1 MSRQDNSLGFVEY
14 EYDIGKSFD
23 KIENELIA
31 SMIRNM
37 ERHRA
42 EELKEGYDW
51 EMWQALQL
59 KQLEKYK
66 KSNAARFKGRFKDI
80 NSRIEN
86 LIRESN
92 KKGYLS
98 EEIKILDAIKKGFFA
113 NKSEEALAGA
123 FFRLNERKLN
133 ALVRATVKDMSTAE
147 TAILRMANDRY
158 RRAIFDAQVYAN
170 TGAGT
175 YEKAVDMATKDM
187 LAAGLK
193 CVEYSNGAR
202 HTLANYA
209 RMAIRT
215 ANKRAYLQ
223 GEGTKRREWGLS
235 TVIVNKRG
243 GACPLCLPFVGK
255 VMIDD
260 VWSGGKATD
269 GPYMLLSSAISDGFY
284 HPNCKDSHSTYFPM
298 LEEQLPAVKSEGYP
312 EKTETIVD
320 NSKEIPSGGN
330 LSQFF
335 PMIASTVFSRNEI
348 KSIESNYRKEQ
359 LTNYANRQ
367 IEKYSRLE
375 EYSLDGENIQNYS
388 NKKDEWTDR
397 FFRRAH
403 FKTGE
408 LDTSRRNEFERVK
421 ESFNALPEE
430 RVVNILRKE
439 SEDWIKSLSKEE
451 ITSIRKYTYN
461 SGDKKPNRF
470 FERIN
475 AMLRGEMKEDK
486 RLKYY
491 ADKLSCGINKNK
503 LNHKVI
509 AYRGC
514 NVDFSQG
521 AKIGESFIS
530 NQFISSSV
538 IKSHALGG
546 DFQYTI
552 FVREGAR
559 ASYIEKL
566 SYFPKQRELLLDR
579 DTIFRVLYRQGKDV
593 YLEVI

>member
-1 MSRQDNSLGFVEY
+1 MSRQDNSLGFVEP
-14 EYDIGKSFD
+14 EYDIGKAFD

-37 ERHRA
+37 DRHRA

-66 KSNAARFKGRFKDI
+66 KLNAARFKGRFKDI
-80 NSRIEN
+80 NTRIED

-98 EEIKILDAIKKGFFA
+98 EEIKILEAIKQGFFA

-269 GPYMLLSSAISDGFY
+269 GPYMLLSSAIADGFY

-298 LEEQLPAVKSEGYP
+298 LDDNPVARFSKGELKEIEEGYRQEQLANYADRQVKKYIRLAENSLDEGNITEYSTRAEEWKERSLKISEGVANEYTYDIIKP
-312 EKTETIVD
+312 TKVISGHDGTPKSSKPGDVIDHLGKDGKTETRTFYGE
-320 NSKEIPSGGN
+320 SGFKEKDITNHDHGNAKEHPYGNKGEHSHDYKWTESG
-330 LSQFF
+330 S
-335 PMIASTVFSRNEI
+335 
-348 KSIESNYRKEQ
+348 
-359 LTNYANRQ
+359 
-367 IEKYSRLE
+367 LE
-375 EYSLDGENIQNYS
+375 ERTTREL
-388 NKKDEWTDR
+388 TDR
-397 FFRRAH
+397 
-403 FKTGE
+403 
-408 LDTSRRNEFERVK
+408 ER
-421 ESFNALPEE
+421 EE
-430 RVVNILRKE
+430 NRDIL
-439 SEDWIKSLSKEE
+439 
-451 ITSIRKYTYN
+451 
-461 SGDKKPNRF
+461 
-470 FERIN
+470 
-475 AMLRGEMKEDK
+475 
-486 RLKYY
+486 
-491 ADKLSCGINKNK
+491 
-503 LNHKVI
+503 
-509 AYRGC
+509 
-514 NVDFSQG
+514 
-521 AKIGESFIS
+521 
-530 NQFISSSV
+530 
-538 IKSHALGG
+538 
-546 DFQYTI
+546 
-552 FVREGAR
+552 
-559 ASYIEKL
+559 
-566 SYFPKQRELLLDR
+566 
-579 DTIFRVLYRQGKDV
+579 
-593 YLEVI
+593 

>member
-1 MSRQDNSLGFVEY
+1 MSRQDNSLGFVEP
-14 EYDIGKSFD
+14 EYDIGKAFD

-37 ERHRA
+37 DRHRA

-66 KSNAARFKGRFKDI
+66 KLNAARFKGRFKDI
-80 NSRIEN
+80 NSRIED

-98 EEIKILDAIKKGFFA
+98 EEIKILDAIKQGFFA
-113 NKSEEALAGA
+113 NRSEEALAGA

-223 GEGTKRREWGLS
+223 GEGAKRREWGLS

-269 GPYMLLSSAISDGFY
+269 GPYMLLSSAIADGFY

-298 LEEQLPAVKSEGYP
+298 LDDNSRARFSIGELKEIEEDYRQEQLINYADRQVKKYTRLSGNSLDSENA
-312 EKTETIVD
+312 D
-320 NSKEIPSGGN
+320 S
-330 LSQFF
+330 
-335 PMIASTVFSRNEI
+335 
-348 KSIESNYRKEQ
+348 YRK
-359 LTNYANRQ
+359 
-367 IEKYSRLE
+367 K
-375 EYSLDGENIQNYS
+375 
-388 NKKDEWTDR
+388 
-397 FFRRAH
+397 
-403 FKTGE
+403 
-408 LDTSRRNEFERVK
+408 VK
-421 ESFNALPEE
+421 
-430 RVVNILRKE
+430 V
-439 SEDWIKSLSKEE
+439 W
-451 ITSIRKYTYN
+451 
-461 SGDKKPNRF
+461 
-470 FERIN
+470 
-475 AMLRGEMKEDK
+475 
-486 RLKYY
+486 
-491 ADKLSCGINKNK
+491 KNK
-503 LNHKVI
+503 LYRFIDKTTARSFSINQLPTGYRDEILSIIESANPIIKDMIKRNMYRITFANYEILGGAFYNKQGIFVNLSKDSMNRLGKFKSTFHELGHYIDDLESLTDGSKYFEQALYNDFHNLEKSI
-509 AYRGC
+509 RNGYNLNQEEAY
-514 NVDFSQG
+514 
-521 AKIGESFIS
+521 K
-530 NQFISSSV
+530 FISSHL
-538 IKSHALGG
+538 IKDSSLHSISDIVGG
-546 DFQYTI
+546 ITDNACVGKWGHFTEDYWVGNKLKKEAFAHFFEATI
-552 FVREGAR
+552 RNDAQKLHH
-559 ASYIEKL
+559 IEQV
-566 SYFPKQRELLLDR
+566 FPTAYDEFIK
-579 DTIFRVLYRQGKDV
+579 IIKGGS
-593 YLEVI
+593 I

>member
-1 MSRQDNSLGFVEY
+1 MD
-14 EYDIGKSFD
+14 YDVGAAFD
-23 KIENELIA
+23 RIETELIN

-37 ERHRA
+37 DRHRA
-42 EELKEGYDW
+42 EELKEGYNW

-59 KQLEKYK
+59 KQLERYKRLNAKKYK
-66 KSNAARFKGRFKDI
+66 GQFKDI
-80 NSRIEN
+80 NNKIEL
-86 LIRESN
+86 LIRQAN
-92 KKGYLS
+92 RKGYMS
-98 EEIKILDAIKKGFFA
+98 EEVKILNAIKKGFFA
-113 NKSEEALAGA
+113 QKSAEALNGT

-133 ALVRATVKDMSTAE
+133 ALIQATVKDMGTAE

-158 RRAIFDAQVYAN
+158 RKAIFNAQVYAN

-187 LAAGLK
+187 LAAGLN
-193 CVEYSNGAR
+193 CVQYKNGAR

-223 GEGTKRREWGLS
+223 GEGAKRQEWGIS
-235 TVIVNKRG
+235 TVIVNKRS
-243 GACPLCLPFVGK
+243 GACPLCMPFVGK

-269 GPYMLLSSAISDGFY
+269 GPYMLLSSAIADGFY

-298 LEEQLPAVKSEGYP
+298 LDDNPVARFSKRELKEIEEDYRQEQLV
-312 EKTETIVD
+312 
-320 NSKEIPSGGN
+320 
-330 LSQFF
+330 
-335 PMIASTVFSRNEI
+335 
-348 KSIESNYRKEQ
+348 
-359 LTNYANRQ
+359 NYADRQ
-367 IEKYSRLE
+367 VKKYTRLSENSLDSENILKYS
-375 EYSLDGENIQNYS
+375 NQ
-388 NKKDEWTDR
+388 KKEWADR

-408 LDTSRRNEFERVK
+408 LDTSRRNEFERFK

-451 ITSIRKYTYN
+451 ITAIRKYTFN

-491 ADKLSCGINKNK
+491 ADKLSCGINKDK

-509 AYRGC
+509 AYRGSS
-514 NVDFSQG
+514 VDFSHG
-521 AKIGESFIS
+521 AKIGESFVS

-566 SYFPKQRELLLDR
+566 SHFPKQRELLLDR

>member
-1 MSRQDNSLGFVEY
+1 MSRQDNSLGFVEP
-14 EYDIGKSFD
+14 EYDIGKAFD

-37 ERHRA
+37 DRHRA

-66 KSNAARFKGRFKDI
+66 KLNAARFKGRFKDI
-80 NSRIEN
+80 NTRIED

-98 EEIKILDAIKKGFFA
+98 EEIKILEAIKQGFFA
-113 NKSEEALAGA
+113 NRSEEALAGA

-269 GPYMLLSSAISDGFY
+269 GPYMLLSSAIADGFY

-298 LEEQLPAVKSEGYP
+298 LDDNPVARFSKGEIKEIEEGYRQEQLVNYADRQVKKYTRLSENSLDSENADSYRRKVKVWKSKLYRFIDKTTARSFSINQLPTGYR
-312 EKTETIVD
+312 D
-320 NSKEIPSGGN
+320 EILSIIESANPIIKDMIKRNMHRITFANYEILGGAFYNKQGIFVN
-330 LSQFF
+330 LSKDSMNRLGKFK
-335 PMIASTVFSRNEI
+335 STFHELGHYIDDLESLTDGSKYFEQALYNDFHNLE
-348 KSIESNYRKEQ
+348 KSIRNGYNLNQ
-359 LTNYANRQ
+359 
-367 IEKYSRLE
+367 E
-375 EYSLDGENIQNYS
+375 E
-388 NKKDEWTDR
+388 
-397 FFRRAH
+397 
-403 FKTGE
+403 
-408 LDTSRRNEFERVK
+408 
-421 ESFNALPEE
+421 
-430 RVVNILRKE
+430 
-439 SEDWIKSLSKEE
+439 
-451 ITSIRKYTYN
+451 
-461 SGDKKPNRF
+461 
-470 FERIN
+470 
-475 AMLRGEMKEDK
+475 
-486 RLKYY
+486 
-491 ADKLSCGINKNK
+491 
-503 LNHKVI
+503 
-509 AYRGC
+509 AY
-514 NVDFSQG
+514 
-521 AKIGESFIS
+521 K
-530 NQFISSSV
+530 FISSHL
-538 IKSHALGG
+538 IKDSSLHSISDIVGG
-546 DFQYTI
+546 ITDNACVGKWGHFTEDYWVGNKLKREAFAHFFEATI
-552 FVREGAR
+552 RNDTQKLHH
-559 ASYIEKL
+559 IEQV
-566 SYFPKQRELLLDR
+566 FPTAYDEFIK
-579 DTIFRVLYRQGKDV
+579 IIKGGN
-593 YLEVI
+593 I

>member
-1 MSRQDNSLGFVEY
+1 MSRQDNSLGFVEP
-14 EYDIGKSFD
+14 EYDIGKAFD

-37 ERHRA
+37 DRHRA

-66 KSNAARFKGRFKDI
+66 KLNAARFKGRFKDI
-80 NSRIEN
+80 NTRIED

-98 EEIKILDAIKKGFFA
+98 EEIKILDAIKQGFFA

-223 GEGTKRREWGLS
+223 GEGAKRREWGLS

-298 LEEQLPAVKSEGYP
+298 LDDNPVARFSKGEIKEIEEGYRQEQLVNYADRQVKKYTRLAENSLDEGNVYKYERKLNEWNQVVVNRIKNGIIDDTESP
-312 EKTETIVD
+312 FLPMNLQLFAEKDLKNQSSNSLRRSIRNFEKRIAEHEHYIENPVSHCPDWETKDPRKQQGLIKHWQ
-320 NSKEIPSGGN
+320 KEISN
-330 LSQFF
+330 F
-335 PMIASTVFSRNEI
+335 
-348 KSIESNYRKEQ
+348 KES
-359 LTNYANRQ
+359 
-367 IEKYSRLE
+367 
-375 EYSLDGENIQNYS
+375 IQNRI
-388 NKKDEWTDR
+388 DE
-397 FFRRAH
+397 
-403 FKTGE
+403 
-408 LDTSRRNEFERVK
+408 LK
-421 ESFNALPEE
+421 E
-430 RVVNILRKE
+430 
-439 SEDWIKSLSKEE
+439 
-451 ITSIRKYTYN
+451 
-461 SGDKKPNRF
+461 
-470 FERIN
+470 
-475 AMLRGEMKEDK
+475 RGE
-486 RLKYY
+486 
-491 ADKLSCGINKNK
+491 
-503 LNHKVI
+503 
-509 AYRGC
+509 
-514 NVDFSQG
+514 
-521 AKIGESFIS
+521 
-530 NQFISSSV
+530 
-538 IKSHALGG
+538 
-546 DFQYTI
+546 
-552 FVREGAR
+552 
-559 ASYIEKL
+559 
-566 SYFPKQRELLLDR
+566 
-579 DTIFRVLYRQGKDV
+579 VL
-593 YLEVI
+593 

>member
-1 MSRQDNSLGFVEY
+1 MIRQDNSLGFVES
-14 EYDIGKSFD
+14 EYDIGKAFD

-37 ERHRA
+37 DRHRA

-66 KSNAARFKGRFKDI
+66 KLNATRFKGRFKDI

-133 ALVRATVKDMSTAE
+133 ALVRATVKDMGTAE
-147 TAILRMANDRY
+147 TAILRMANDKY

-223 GEGTKRREWGLS
+223 GEGAKRREWGLS

-260 VWSGGKATD
+260 VWSGGRATD
-269 GPYMLLSSAISDGFY
+269 GPYMLLSSAIADGFY

-298 LEEQLPAVKSEGYP
+298 LDEQLPAVKPEEYP

-320 NSKEIPSGGN
+320 NSKEIPSGSN
-330 LSQFF
+330 SSQFF

-388 NKKDEWTDR
+388 NKKEEWTDR

-403 FKTGE
+403 FKTGTWN
-408 LDTSRRNEFERVK
+408 LKAYYDFREFEDR
-421 ESFNALPEE
+421 FDALSEYKALS
-430 RVVNILRKE
+430 ILRKE
-439 SEDWIKSLSKEE
+439 SDGWIRGLSKEE
-451 ITSIRKYTYN
+451 KRALEKYSYN
-461 SGDKKPNRF
+461 PGDKKPKF
-470 FERIN
+470 YERLN
-475 AMLRGEMKEDK
+475 AMQRGDLPRDHKLE
-486 RLKYY
+486 YY
-491 ADKLSCGINKNK
+491 SSEISRAINKNK
-503 LNHKVI
+503 INYNLMVYRSLDVDYYKDMNIGDVFKEKQFLSTSISESGALNKPVS
-509 AYRGC
+509 Y
-514 NVDFSQG
+514 VF
-521 AKIGESFIS
+521 
-530 NQFISSSV
+530 
-538 IKSHALGG
+538 
-546 DFQYTI
+546 
-552 FVREGAR
+552 FVRKGAR
-559 ASYIEKL
+559 AAYIEKL
-566 SYFPKQRELLLDR
+566 SKYPSQKELLLDKNSLLR
-579 DTIFRVLYRQGKDV
+579 VIFRQNGVT
-593 YLEVI
+593 YLEVIG

>member
-1 MSRQDNSLGFVEY
+1 MD
-14 EYDIGKSFD
+14 YDVGAAFD
-23 KIENELIA
+23 RIETELIN

-37 ERHRA
+37 DRHRA
-42 EELKEGYDW
+42 EELKEGYNW

-59 KQLEKYK
+59 KQLERYKRLNAKKYK
-66 KSNAARFKGRFKDI
+66 GQFKGI
-80 NSRIEN
+80 NNKIEL
-86 LIRESN
+86 LIRQAN
-92 KKGYLS
+92 RKGYMS
-98 EEIKILDAIKKGFFA
+98 EEVKILDAIKKGFFA
-113 NKSEEALAGA
+113 QKSSEALNGA
-123 FFRLNERKLN
+123 FFRVNERKLD
-133 ALVRATVKDMSTAE
+133 ALIQATVKDMGTAE

-158 RRAIFDAQVYAN
+158 RKAIFNAQVYAN

-187 LAAGLK
+187 LAAGLN
-193 CVEYSNGAR
+193 CVQYRNGAR

-209 RMAIRT
+209 RTAIRT

-223 GEGTKRREWGLS
+223 GEGAKRQEWGIS
-235 TVIVNKRG
+235 TVIVNKRS
-243 GACPLCLPFVGK
+243 GACPLCMPFVGK

-260 VWSGGKATD
+260 VWSGGKPTD
-269 GPYMLLSSAISDGFY
+269 GPYMLLSSAMQDGFY

-298 LEEQLPAVKSEGYP
+298 LDDNPEARFSRRELKEIEEDYRQEQLV
-312 EKTETIVD
+312 
-320 NSKEIPSGGN
+320 
-330 LSQFF
+330 
-335 PMIASTVFSRNEI
+335 
-348 KSIESNYRKEQ
+348 
-359 LTNYANRQ
+359 NYADRQ
-367 IEKYSRLE
+367 VKKYTRLSE
-375 EYSLDGENIQNYS
+375 NSLDSENIQKYS
-388 NKKDEWTDR
+388 DQKKEWTDR

-408 LDTSRRNEFERVK
+408 LDTSRRNEFERFK

-451 ITSIRKYTYN
+451 ITAIRKYTYN

-509 AYRGC
+509 AYRGSS
-514 NVDFSQG
+514 VDFSHG
-521 AKIGESFIS
+521 AKIGESFVS

-546 DFQYTI
+546 DFRYTI

-566 SYFPKQRELLLDR
+566 SHFPKQRELLLDR